1 MKKHWLPFTT
11 GLFVVLAALLMAE
24 PVLAQRNNESPR
36 PSPNAKVS
44 QTIGTTEIDMHYSR
58 PGVRGRT
65 VFGGLE
71 DWGVPWR
78 AGANEPTT
86 IVFGGDVL
94 VEGQPLAAGEYAVFI
109 VPMEQ
114 GDWEVIFGT
123 MVNWGTQY
131 NSDNDVLRVSV
142 TPQQG
147 DHQEWLIYQFGA
159 LTNTS
164 ATLMMHWSTTIVPV
178 QISLP

>member
-1 MKKHWLPFTT
+1 MKKHWLPLMT
-11 GLFVVLAALLMAE
+11 GLLVVLVTLLMAE
-24 PVLAQRNNESPR
+24 PVLAQRSNNSTR

-86 IVFGGDVL
+86 IVFGGDVMI
-94 VEGQPLAAGEYAVFI
+94 EGQALAAGEYAVFI

-123 MVNWGTQY
+123 MVGWGTQY
-131 NSDNDVLRVSV
+131 DQANDVLRVSV

-147 DHQEWLIYQFGA
+147 AHQEWLIYKFED
-159 LTNTS
+159 LSDTS
-164 ATLMMHWSTTIVPV
+164 ATLMMHWAETIVPV

>member
-1 MKKHWLPFTT
+1 MKNHWLPLAT
-11 GLFVVLAALLMAE
+11 GLLVLLATLLIAE
-24 PVLAQRNNESPR
+24 PVFAQRNNDSPR

-44 QTIGTTEIDMHYSR
+44 QTIGTTTIDMHYSR

-71 DWGVPWR
+71 AWGEPWR

-94 VEGQPLAAGEYAVFI
+94 IEGEPLAAGEYAIFM

-123 MVNWGTQY
+123 MVGWGTQY
-131 NSDNDVLRVSV
+131 NPDNDVLRVSV
-142 TPQQG
+142 SPQQG
-147 DHQEWLIYQFGA
+147 DNQEWLVYTFGN
-159 LTNTS
+159 LTDTS
-164 ATLMMHWSTTIVPV
+164 ATLVMHWAETMVPV
-178 QISLP
+178 SISLP